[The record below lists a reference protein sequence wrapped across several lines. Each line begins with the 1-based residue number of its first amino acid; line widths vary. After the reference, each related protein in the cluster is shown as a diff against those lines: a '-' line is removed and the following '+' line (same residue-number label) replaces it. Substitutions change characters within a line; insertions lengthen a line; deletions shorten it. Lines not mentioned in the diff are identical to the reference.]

1 MEDDDSA
8 MQDRKRKMLLKTIEY
23 VSENKTAFFSFFRK
37 KSINITWEKNGCVRQ
52 TRKGDYC

>member
-23 VSENKTAFFSFFRK
+23 VSENKTAFL
-37 KSINITWEKNGCVRQ
+37 GRQ
-52 TRKGDYC
+52 LF